1 MLLPGQGNGDVSPS
15 RRVEL
20 GILSRVKFG
29 IVLAASSL
37 VSAYPQEVE
46 KLDLD
51 RAVEI
56 ALASNPALQVAS
68 ARTRG
73 ALGLERQA
81 GLRPNPSFIFN
92 TENIR
97 FWGTP
102 ELDASDDLDIYAY
115 FSQPLEWR
123 GKKARRL
130 EVAAQDIKISEIEL
144 KGLQWRIRQ
153 DVRQSFLR
161 ALLAQKQLD
170 FMRES
175 GRYFDQIVR
184 YHRTRVEQG
193 AMPEAD
199 LIRSQLEREHLTVL
213 EQTAAADAERSRIG
227 LLKTMGVA
235 DHRTDFELVDT
246 PQPPLSTQ
254 PLNLQ
259 ALMERARANNPELT
273 RAEAEIDR
281 ARAQLALQVSQAK
294 PDWTVTFGYKRTMGY
309 NTLLGGFIVPLPILN
324 RNQGSIIQGQA
335 DVESYQGA
343 RQVALTSVE
352 SSVLA
357 ALATVRQRH
366 AMIQDLQKGMVQ
378 RADEFWRI
386 SEAAYQ
392 EGGVDIL
399 RLIDAQRV
407 RNEARL
413 LLTNTEMEYRISMA
427 ELESAVGEENIVL
440 SEELLRGA
448 P

>member
-1 MLLPGQGNGDVSPS
+1 
-15 RRVEL
+15 L
-20 GILSRVKFG
+20 GILGKVKIG
-29 IVLAASSL
+29 IILAASSL
-37 VSAYPQEVE
+37 VSAYPQQVE
-46 KLDLD
+46 KLDIN

-56 ALASNPALQVAS
+56 ALAGNPALQVAS

-81 GLRPNPSFIFN
+81 GLRPNPSIIFN

-130 EVAAQDIKISEIEL
+130 DVAAQDIRISEIEL

-153 DVRQSFLR
+153 DVRQAFLR

-175 GRYFDQIVR
+175 GRYFDQIVG

-193 AMPEAD
+193 VMPEAD
-199 LIRSQLEREHLTVL
+199 LIRSQLEREHLGVL
-213 EQTAAADAERSRIG
+213 ERTAAADAERSRIT
-227 LLKTMGVA
+227 LLKVIGVA

-246 PQPPLSTQ
+246 PQPSVSTG

-259 ALMERARANNPELT
+259 ALMERARANNPELM

-281 ARAQLALQVSQAK
+281 ARAQMNLQVSQAK

-324 RNQGSIIQGQA
+324 RNQGNIIQSEAEVQ
-335 DVESYQGA
+335 SSQGA

-366 AMIQDLQKGMVQ
+366 AMTQDLQKGMVQ
-378 RADEFWRI
+378 RAEEFWRI

-427 ELESAVGEENIVL
+427 ELESAVGEEDIVL
-440 SEELLRGA
+440 SDEVLRGA